1 MEIGNKILFSIRN
14 NMKKYIILCLIILII
29 SILIISYFSNNNET
43 FEDNLLNKVLVIQYD
58 DRKNI
63 PNNLDKL
70 IKINKKIIYN
80 DNTADYLFINKPSNE
95 LPPYWNKVKLVKDL
109 LETKNYKY
117 VMWLDTDATIIN
129 LKEEL
134 LYFIK
139 NLIKNKD
146 MLISNDMPPW
156 TNDNFNAGVW
166 VVKNTTK
173 GKNIIDEWFKYY
185 RKDLW
190 NITNGKWSCK
200 NCEWAKYPG
209 YEQGVFQEKILNK
222 YKNSIEQVSWKYL
235 NNPYYKKND
244 KGMINHFAN
253 HYKNEIN
260 KI

>member
-1 MEIGNKILFSIRN
+1 MR
-14 NMKKYIILCLIILII
+14 KYVILCLIILITF
-29 SILIISYFSNNNET
+29 ILIISYFSNNNET

-63 PNNLDKL
+63 PQNLNKLLKINNKL
-70 IKINKKIIYN
+70 ISEDK
-80 DNTADYLFINKPSNE
+80 TADYLFINEPSND
-95 LPPYWNKVKLVKDL
+95 LPPYWKKVKLVSEL

-117 VMWLDTDATIIN
+117 VMWLDTDATIVN

-134 LYFIK
+134 LNFIE

-156 TNDNFNAGVW
+156 SNDNFNAGVW

-173 GKNIIDEWFKYY
+173 GVEIMDEWLKYY

-200 NCEWAKYPG
+200 NCIWAKYPG
-209 YEQGVFQEKILNK
+209 YEQGVFQEKIFNK
-222 YKNSIEQVSWKYL
+222 YKNNIKQVNWKYL

-244 KGMINHFAN
+244 KEVINHFAN